1 MDSILDERDEAQSL
15 TDQVQRCLPSLDVL
29 PKLSVDGCHVFY
41 DGELIHEAVSHD
53 EAIVYRDRLIDIY
66 T

>member
-1 MDSILDERDEAQSL
+1 MDSILDERNEAQSC
-15 TDQVQRCLPSLDVL
+15 TDQLRSCRPSLDAL
-29 PKLSVDGCHVFY
+29 PRLSVDGCRVFY
-41 DGELIHEAVSHD
+41 DGELIHEAVSHE